1 MAQERILVIDDD
13 PDVGEAL
20 RLMLE
25 PAGYR
30 LSVCA
35 TGSAGM
41 AALRADPPDLILLD
55 IMLASPSEG
64 FHIAYNVRQDERF
77 AGIPIIMISSISE
90 TMGMDFERELGTDYL
105 PVERFLSKPLQAA
118 AVLAAVKDTLAKVRA
133 KQNDDLAPRGA
144 QGTAR

>member
-1 MAQERILVIDDD
+1 MAQKKILVIDDD

-30 LSVCA
+30 LRVCA

-41 AALRADPPDLILLD
+41 AALRSDPPDLILLD

-64 FHIAYNVRQDERF
+64 FHIAYNVRQDDRY
-77 AGIPIIMISSISE
+77 ASIPIIMISSISE
-90 TMGMDFERELGTDYL
+90 TMGMDFERELGTDYI

-118 AVLAAVKDTLAKVRA
+118 TVLAAVKDTLARFRA
-133 KQNDDLAPRGA
+133 NQNAGPATGA
-144 QGTAR
+144 AQRTAR